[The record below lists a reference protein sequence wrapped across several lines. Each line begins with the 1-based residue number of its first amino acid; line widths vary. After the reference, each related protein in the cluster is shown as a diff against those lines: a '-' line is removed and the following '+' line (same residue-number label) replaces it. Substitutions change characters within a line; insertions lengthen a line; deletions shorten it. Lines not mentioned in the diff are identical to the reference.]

1 LFDGFGKE
9 EISMRLVLKKIGN
22 KLIIINAEYM
32 SIKQENVKKF
42 AVIECWFK
50 IDTK

>member
-1 LFDGFGKE
+1 MGLEKVK
-9 EISMRLVLKKIGN
+9 ICMRLVLKKIGN

-32 SIKQENVKKF
+32 SIILENVKKF